1 MNKGYWIVRA
11 DVSDMEKF
19 SEYASRTPEAI
30 KKYGGEYIIRAGRSE
45 IVEGGSRARNTVIQF
60 PSYADALKC
69 WQSIEY
75 QNAKKYREGAAELD
89 VVIIEGCIEF

>member
-11 DVSDMEKF
+11 DVSDMQKF

-30 KKYGGEYIIRAGRSE
+30 KKYGGEFIVRAGRSE
-45 IVEGGSRARNTVIQF
+45 IVEGNSRTRNTVIQF
-60 PSYADALKC
+60 PSYTHALEC

-75 QNAKKYREGAAELD
+75 QSAKKYRDGAAELD
-89 VVIIEGCIEF
+89 IVIIEGCI